1 MKKNDH
7 GHNNNLLTLY
17 STLLTFRL
25 YIHIYHKSIWV
36 CCDDQLPCQMEWHD
50 LFNKKHTWLYAE
62 LFFLFF
68 SLHSSM
74 TICYP
79 SFLLLRMDVL
89 ELRHYRTG

>member
-1 MKKNDH
+1 MRTKETLMKKNDR

-62 LFFLFF
+62 LFFYFF
-68 SLHSSM
+68 HF
-74 TICYP
+74 IA
-79 SFLLLRMDVL
+79 V
-89 ELRHYRTG
+89 